1 MCTWSSEPLGSGLNG
16 IKPIYFQVVQ
26 VQEGVLPQR
35 ACAPGQML
43 QVAWCIKVKVIWV
56 FIFHWFEL
64 FQVKLGDVFTK
75 MRKKNF

>member
-1 MCTWSSEPLGSGLNG
+1 MLDRIEKRGL
-16 IKPIYFQVVQ
+16 PFTESLLELM
-26 VQEGVLPQR
+26 QEGVLPQR